1 MIIITT
7 IIVVITAIIVVR
19 NAIKR
24 IENPPVSISYYP
36 PQEISA
42 KKYAGDLNRSMMTR
56 GYVKD
61 SRITWTNVRGSLPYG
76 QIYDGREEEDLYLD
90 FLKFFVGADRG
101 YASCDSSFFL
111 VSYLLL
117 PSHKDDWVNK
127 RYKLKFDSEKMN
139 DFQEYYYTMIDTYFE
154 ESIIVIRNSQS
165 ELWKSDLTDEEK
177 LKISQDL
184 TKQYCQKIMKPIV
197 WNYIKKY
204 VENYNLEKN
213 YYSNLNPDK
222 LIDIELSIFE
232 RNELN
237 Q

>member
-7 IIVVITAIIVVR
+7 IIVVITAIIVAR

-42 KKYAGDLNRSMMTR
+42 KKYAEDLNRSMMTR
-56 GYVKD
+56 GSVKD
-61 SRITWTNVRGSLPYG
+61 SGIVWTNTRGSLPYG
-76 QIYDGREEEDLYLD
+76 QIYDGTEEEYLYLD
-90 FLKFFVGADRG
+90 FLKFFVGTDDG
-101 YASCDSSFFL
+101 YARCESSFFL

-117 PSHKDDWVNK
+117 PSHKNDWINK
-127 RYKLKFDSEKMN
+127 HYKLKFDSEKMN

-204 VENYNLEKN
+204 VENYKLEKN